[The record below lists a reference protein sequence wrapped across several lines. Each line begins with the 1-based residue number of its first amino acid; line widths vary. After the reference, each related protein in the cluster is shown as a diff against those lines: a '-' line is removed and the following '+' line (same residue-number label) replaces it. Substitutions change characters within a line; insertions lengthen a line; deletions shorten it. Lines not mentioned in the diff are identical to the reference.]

1 MVDTLNHVVD
11 TVCAYIANDTLRVSI
26 DEVPQGKVNVLDTI
40 YKLAMI
46 AIGVCNLIFTFFLFY
61 HNNKSTKKKTDADHK
76 KAILYDLVLNY
87 KMDSFYNSFA
97 SLVKESHI
105 LIEKDG
111 TGMDDKKIAL
121 DDKYQDWV
129 SSFRLNFAEVLGAI
143 DNELYYKMMYYADNL
158 QGVLSENLFDEG
170 VNLDNK
176 SKYEELIVTP
186 ILNTQK
192 NMLAVINSY
201 I

>member
-11 TVCAYIANDTLRVSI
+11 TLSTYIANDTLRVAI
-26 DEVPQGKVNVLDTI
+26 DDMPQGKVNILDTT

-46 AIGVCNLIFTFFLFY
+46 AIGACNLIFTFFLFY
-61 HNNKSTKKKTDADHK
+61 HNNKRAKKKTDAEHK

-87 KMDSFYNSFA
+87 KMDTFYSSFA

-111 TGMDDKKIAL
+111 ASMDEKKIAL
-121 DDKYQDWV
+121 DDIYQDWV

-143 DNELYYKMMYYADNL
+143 DNELYHKMMYYADNL